1 VIGGMLL
8 FYPNAEMT
16 IEKFANQWVSSR
28 QAIRSG
34 DDMHMNLDTLVEAHP
49 KPAGWIIG
57 CTSAAAV
64 ICAIIMMVRYY

>member
-1 VIGGMLL
+1 
-8 FYPNAEMT
+8 
-16 IEKFANQWVSSR
+16 
-28 QAIRSG
+28 
-34 DDMHMNLDTLVEAHP
+34 MNLDALVEAHP